1 MIGFCILDS
10 CTERFWCYWKEA
22 CLRQT
27 WRWEES
33 RPDVFVSAKATGER
47 QNSSC
52 WAVYRHVVHTHT
64 YTHTLWESVH
74 AHNIIE
80 EYFYLFIFFKQ
91 FLKQMLLLSLTVL
104 PGSSARSD
112 QIRPDQ
118 DPRDPTC
125 SLKPQNSALP
135 ILYHQV
141 TITRHFTARIRSAL
155 ISHQSALDEW
165 PGAVAKRLHVDR
177 VLLC

>member
-1 MIGFCILDS
+1 MIGLCILDS

-112 QIRPDQ
+112 QIRSDKT
-118 DPRDPTC
+118 RSGSERSYMLLKASEFSPTDLI
-125 SLKPQNSALP
+125 SSGHHNSALHRTHP
-135 ILYHQV
+135 IGPDLTSERSGWV
-141 TITRHFTARIRSAL
+141 TR
-155 ISHQSALDEW
+155 
-165 PGAVAKRLHVDR
+165 
-177 VLLC
+177 CCC